1 MPDELKGQSSVPS
14 HDSESIDLVWPPSD
28 RELDAITIIDLQAP
42 SAVVVRPRPAAPP
55 LIVRD
60 AARPAVQL
68 VAAGMGPGHRPADG
82 GARERAR
89 RADAAR
95 RRSLHADLDG
105 AWGHSC
111 PPCHPSGPIGPA
123 EGRCRGRARAV
134 PDTAGGEAIDAAPD
148 EAGGGSIRGRRS
160 RDVDRRAA
168 RSDQPRVAPCVR
180 AGAGHRQSPSAP
192 RAVAVPGPARQP
204 HEPRARD
211 RRERTRRVRAHR
223 LVGGGLL
230 RRAAPRSR
238 ARLAV
243 RARARGR
250 PSHALGA
257 DRPGRCSL
265 TSTGPA
271 DAGHYGPAHRRL
283 ALPEAEATGLRPA
296 PRRTTHTR

>member
-1 MPDELKGQSSVPS
+1 MPDDLRGRTSVPS

-42 SAVVVRPRPAAPP
+42 TAVVRPRPPAPP

-60 AARPAVQL
+60 AARPLVHHWWRPAWALAIGLLTVELASVHVGRTLDTVPFARIWMAPGVIHARPVTRRVQSVRPR
-68 VAAGMGPGHRPADG
+68 VAAEDEPEP
-82 GARERAR
+82 
-89 RADAAR
+89 
-95 RRSLHADLDG
+95 
-105 AWGHSC
+105 
-111 PPCHPSGPIGPA
+111 
-123 EGRCRGRARAV
+123 V

-168 RSDQPRVAPCVR
+168 RSNQPRVAPCVR
-180 AGAGHRQSPSAP
+180 AGAGHRQSPAAP
-192 RAVAVPGPARQP
+192 RPVAVPGPARQP

-211 RRERTRRVRAHR
+211 RRERTRRGRAHR

-271 DAGHYGPAHRRL
+271 EAGHYGPAHAGSRR
-283 ALPEAEATGLRPA
+283 PEAEATGLRPA
-296 PRRTTHTR
+296 PRPTTHTR